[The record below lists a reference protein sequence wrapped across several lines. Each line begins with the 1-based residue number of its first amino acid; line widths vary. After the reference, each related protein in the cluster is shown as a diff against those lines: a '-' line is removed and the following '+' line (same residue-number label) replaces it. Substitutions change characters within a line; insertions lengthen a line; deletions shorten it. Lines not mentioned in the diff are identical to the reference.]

1 MSKIDAKDRFYYN
14 TDFLSSPSGRSVRIL
29 SEYYGPLQK
38 LQRNKISDTIVFFGS
53 ARTPSKEDAEKAL
66 KKAPKEI
73 DTAKEFQGKIE
84 DIPKN
89 ILNFFDSIGEGYC
102 KNREKN

>member
-1 MSKIDAKDRFYYN
+1 MDKKKLLILFFVAIIFGNQLVSTSVQIVKGGLGLLISIFIIAYI
-14 TDFLSSPSGRSVRIL
+14 SPSMYDFIASNIR
-29 SEYYGPLQK
+29 
-38 LQRNKISDTIVFFGS
+38 
-53 ARTPSKEDAEKAL
+53 
-66 KKAPKEI
+66 APKEI